1 MPSFGAMPF
10 GPGPEGKIVYGA
22 PRRTTSEIG
31 ARCLA
36 AAMVATSPGA
46 VVFSYEGEASS
57 RTIANLVII
66 DQYEAEPAEAAPAI
80 KEAA

>member
-10 GPGPEGKIVYGA
+10 EPGLEGKLVYGA
-22 PRRTTSEIG
+22 PRRATSEIG

-36 AAMVATSPGA
+36 AAMLATSPGA
-46 VVFSYEGEASS
+46 VVFSYDGEASS
-57 RTIANLVII
+57 KTITNLVII
-66 DQYEAEPAEAAPAI
+66 DQYEAEVEAPAM

>member
-1 MPSFGAMPF
+1 
-10 GPGPEGKIVYGA
+10 
-22 PRRTTSEIG
+22 
-31 ARCLA
+31 
-36 AAMVATSPGA
+36 MVATSPGA

-66 DQYEAEPAEAAPAI
+66 DQYEAEAAEAAPAI

>member
-1 MPSFGAMPF
+1 MPF
-10 GPGPEGKIVYGA
+10 ETGPDGKIVYGA
-22 PRRTTSEIG
+22 PRRATSEIG

-36 AAMVATSPGA
+36 AAMLATSPGA

-57 RTIANLVII
+57 KTITNLVII
-66 DQYEAEPAEAAPAI
+66 DQYEAEVEAPAM

>member
-1 MPSFGAMPF
+1 MPNFGAMPF
-10 GPGPEGKIVYGA
+10 EPDPEGKIIYGA
-22 PRRTTSEIG
+22 PRRATSEIG

-36 AAMVATSPGA
+36 AAMLATSPGA

-57 RTIANLVII
+57 KTITNLVII
-66 DQYEAEPAEAAPAI
+66 DQYEAEAAETPPM

>member
-1 MPSFGAMPF
+1 VPS
-10 GPGPEGKIVYGA
+10 
-22 PRRTTSEIG
+22 RRDGGDES
-31 ARCLA
+31 
-36 AAMVATSPGA
+36 GA

-66 DQYEAEPAEAAPAI
+66 DQYEAEAAEAAPAI

>member
-1 MPSFGAMPF
+1 MANFGAMPF
-10 GPGPEGKIVYGA
+10 ETGPDGNIVYGA
-22 PRRTTSEIG
+22 PRRATSEIG

-36 AAMVATSPGA
+36 AAMLATSPGA

-57 RTIANLVII
+57 ETIMNLVII
-66 DQYEAEPAEAAPAI
+66 AQYEAEPAETPPM